1 MIIGLDFDGVIVKS
15 NKLKSGIAENK
26 YGVIVRATYFGRDY
40 VVNQLGDLSHE
51 QYDAILD
58 EIYTNPEHIK
68 RVEFIDGALENIR
81 KLLREGEEIRIVTS
95 RRAENDITRKILEQQ
110 GLDLDVRNVGPESTK
125 VEACKGCVVFVDD
138 DLKKLIQLLVD
149 NKVLSIS
156 PQEGGNSMEI
166 SIPNLTGVQEIIG
179 GKVENINN
187 GT

>member
-1 MIIGLDFDGVIVKS
+1 M
-15 NKLKSGIAENK
+15 
-26 YGVIVRATYFGRDY
+26 
-40 VVNQLGDLSHE
+40 GDLSQE

-138 DLKKLIQLLVD
+138 DLKKLIPLQGVVPYRFLLTH
-149 NKVLSIS
+149 
-156 PQEGGNSMEI
+156 EY
-166 SIPNLTGVQEIIG
+166 NLTEKPRDVGVERIIG
-179 GKVENINN
+179 WPALYREIKE
-187 GT
+187 TK